1 MALNIGGLWGVLPK
15 VYSSA
20 RGGLAAMLGFSQPAS
35 LQLAG
40 GSYEKAETGVEG
52 GGRLIGDAH
61 STECVSSCLPFVMLD
76 KHPFFTYGPG
86 DRGISEEEF
95 TAQPVPR

>member
-1 MALNIGGLWGVLPK
+1 MAGAAAGCGCSCAASRSFLT

-52 GGRLIGDAH
+52 GGRWIGDAH
-61 STECVSSCLPFVMLD
+61 STECVSSCLPLV
-76 KHPFFTYGPG
+76 YA
-86 DRGISEEEF
+86 R
-95 TAQPVPR
+95 

>member
-40 GSYEKAETGVEG
+40 GGYEKAETGVEG

-61 STECVSSCLPFVMLD
+61 STECVSSCFA
-76 KHPFFTYGPG
+76 FCYA
-86 DRGISEEEF
+86 R
-95 TAQPVPR
+95 